1 MHSVCWCKGL
11 WMRRF
16 AFPVLKPP
24 EPFRCAS
31 LQTLEQGLGTEL
43 AASTADAC
51 SEWLGGSRPSSRP
64 DQAPH
69 AADPVWLVHIADA
82 GVLCHPLSEWQV
94 SHALSHT
101 PAVRQ
106 TCVIVLLTGN

>member
-1 MHSVCWCKGL
+1 M
-11 WMRRF
+11 
-16 AFPVLKPP
+16 LKPP

-31 LQTLEQGLGTEL
+31 LQTLVEGLGTEL

-51 SEWLGGSRPSSRP
+51 SKWLAGSSPSSRP
-64 DQAPH
+64 DQASH
-69 AADPVWLVHIADA
+69 AADPVWLVHIADT

-94 SHALSHT
+94 SHAHPHV

-106 TCVIVLLTGN
+106 LCIIIILLAGN